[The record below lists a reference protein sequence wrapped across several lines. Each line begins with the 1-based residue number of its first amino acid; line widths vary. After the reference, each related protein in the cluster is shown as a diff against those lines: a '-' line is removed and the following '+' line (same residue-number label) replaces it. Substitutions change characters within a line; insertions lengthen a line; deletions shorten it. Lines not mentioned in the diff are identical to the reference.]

1 MFVLMQMVF
10 KKVFKGNYFG
20 GRCLI
25 AESNMKN
32 VKRQIARE
40 RGILAHER
48 LTNKVISETLAGHV
62 KPHLDSAKGRRNS
75 TALG

>member
-1 MFVLMQMVF
+1 MQMVF

-40 RGILAHER
+40 RGMLAHER
-48 LTNKVISETLAGHV
+48 LTGKVISETLAGRV
-62 KPHLDSAKGRRNS
+62 KPSQDSAKGRRTS